1 MLLVL
6 GSRVGTHTR
15 VSVLFT
21 WASTIMRVSASQD
34 NNVQE
39 VQKGTHL
46 PQTGQQ

>member
-6 GSRVGTHTR
+6 GYSVGTHTR

-21 WASTIMRVSASQD
+21 WASAIMHASFSQE
-34 NNVQE
+34 NNIEE
-39 VQKGTHL
+39 VQKETRL